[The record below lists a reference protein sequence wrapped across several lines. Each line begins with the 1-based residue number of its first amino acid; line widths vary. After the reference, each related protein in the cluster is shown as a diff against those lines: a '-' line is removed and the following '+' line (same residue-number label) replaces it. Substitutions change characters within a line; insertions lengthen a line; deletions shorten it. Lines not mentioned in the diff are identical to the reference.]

1 MKKITIILLLSI
13 YTMSIVG
20 YGIKGFYC
28 CDNLTSVNISFSEN
42 THNHSLTSTDKSDCC
57 KTKYQ
62 YFKVKDNHF
71 AADHVDAPV
80 KFVASAHVF
89 TNTFQK
95 AFFASHKESISYRPN
110 GPPLYNGVSIFI
122 ANCTYLI

>member
-1 MKKITIILLLSI
+1 
-13 YTMSIVG
+13 MSVVG

-71 AADHVDAPV
+71 AADHVNAPANFFPEV
-80 KFVASAHVF
+80 QLF
-89 TNTFQK
+89 TETFQPVLFVSNK
-95 AFFASHKESISYRPN
+95 VNISHRPN
-110 GPPLYNGVSIFI
+110 GPPLYNGVSVFI